1 MVTVTSIEY
10 DIMVNKCY
18 ELEEENK
25 ILKEEIKELKK
36 EIKALKMD
44 RDSLLKKREKEFPF
58 STGSYR
64 LRG

>member
-1 MVTVTSIEY
+1 MITTASIEY
-10 DIMVNKCY
+10 EIMVNRCY

-36 EIKALKMD
+36 EIEALKKD
-44 RDSLLKKREKEFPF
+44 RDSLLGKEKEFPF